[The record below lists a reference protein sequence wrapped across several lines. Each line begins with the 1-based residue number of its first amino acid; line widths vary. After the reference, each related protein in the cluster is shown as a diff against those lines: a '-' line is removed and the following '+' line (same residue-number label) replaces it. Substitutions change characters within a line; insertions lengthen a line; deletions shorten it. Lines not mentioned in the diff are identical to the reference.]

1 MPETNQFNAMPA
13 AFYHAILNS
22 IEDPFNII
30 DRNYRIVWANEARAR
45 FHRQKLPNLIG
56 KFCYEMFQCRSK
68 PCLEC
73 PVRVVFDSG
82 KPCVMEK
89 CVVLP
94 DGSLK
99 YGDIRAY
106 PVFDSE
112 GSVAYAIQ
120 IMFDIT
126 KRRLRT
132 SRQRRYVEA
141 LETTVRELNGKDIRG
156 LLRHE
161 GGEIKK
167 KLTERETQVLG
178 LIANGYSNI
187 EIGKALAISPHT
199 VKTHVR
205 NVFGKLGVTD
215 RTQAATWAVR
225 HKLF

>member
-1 MPETNQFNAMPA
+1 MPEKKPFHAMPV

-30 DRNYRIVWANEARAR
+30 DRNYRIIWANEARAR
-45 FHRQKLPNLIG
+45 FHRHKLPDLIG

-73 PVRVVFDSG
+73 PARVVFETG

-99 YGDIRAY
+99 YGDVRTY
-106 PVFDSE
+106 PVF
-112 GSVAYAIQ
+112 GSKGGVAYVIQ
-120 IMFDIT
+120 FMFDIT
-126 KRRLRT
+126 KRRQRT
-132 SRQRRYVEA
+132 VRQRRYVEA
-141 LETTVRELNGKDIRG
+141 LETTVRELSGKEIRG

-161 GGEIKK
+161 GWEIEK

-178 LIANGYSNI
+178 LIANGYTNI
-187 EIGKALAISPHT
+187 EIGNVLAISPHT
-199 VKTHVR
+199 VKTHVK

-225 HKLF
+225 RKLF